1 MIQSIAERTTELE
14 QLCRRYHV
22 LRLEVFGSATD
33 SQRFRLTATLTSLWS
48 FSLLLP
54 VGMQTPILACL
65 KICKKCLADPLTWL
79 APQLSRIRTS
89 GNP

>member
-33 SQRFRLTATLTSLWS
+33 SQRFRLDSDLTFLWS
-48 FSLLLP
+48 FSIRLP

-65 KICKKCLADPLTWL
+65 KNLQEMFGRPLIW
-79 APQLSRIRTS
+79 
-89 GNP
+89 